1 MNIEQSPEQPRI
13 DEGKPQFP
21 LLVKSGARFLFE
33 VVKIVIIALAI
44 IIPVRLYL
52 FQPFYVK
59 GASMEPAFYDNE
71 YLIINEI
78 DYRLREPKR
87 GDVVVLKYPKDPSQ
101 FFIKRIIGL
110 PGETIEFHDGKVI
123 IANAE
128 HPDGAELDESAY
140 LDPSVHTSGGAP
152 VTLADGQYF
161 VMGDNRPSSLDSR
174 SSILGPVTRSSL
186 IGHAWFRVWPVTR
199 MNAFRAPPYLFQTL
213 P

>member
-1 MNIEQSPEQPRI
+1 M
-13 DEGKPQFP
+13 
-21 LLVKSGARFLFE
+21 KSGARFLFE
-33 VVKIVIIALAI
+33 VVKVVVIALAI

-59 GASMEPAFYDNE
+59 GASMEPTFYDNE

-78 DYRLREPKR
+78 DYRFREPKR

-101 FFIKRIIGL
+101 FFIKRVIGL
-110 PGETIEFHDGKVI
+110 PGETLEFHNGTVVI
-123 IANAE
+123 VNAE

-140 LDPSVHTSGGAP
+140 LDPNVQTSGGAP
-152 VTLADGQYF
+152 VTLAEGEYF

-174 SSILGPVTRSSL
+174 SSILGPVTRSSFV
-186 IGHAWFRVWPVTR
+186 GHAWFRVWPFTR
-199 MNAFRAPPYLFQTL
+199 MNAFRPPSYLFEAL